1 MVEAVSW
8 IVFMLLF
15 AYWATRSVLWVRG
28 QVRLMQL
35 RGTLPV
41 RPARRPAPAH
51 LSAGLGGLL
60 ARGYDERVA
69 LVESTRTI
77 AEVLITDPDV
87 PLGCVRDFRYRM
99 ALARAWSA
107 ACGWLRAVESLAEE
121 DRGQLERLGYTPA
134 TFREQHAWLDRR
146 VRSTVRAPA
155 LEPFEVAAVQT
166 VRQMVDAM
174 IHELERLE
182 HTLIDT
188 AASPYR
194 S

>member
-1 MVEAVSW
+1 
-8 IVFMLLF
+8 MLL
-15 AYWATRSVLWVRG
+15 AGYWAMRGVLWVRG
-28 QVRLMQL
+28 QLMFRRL

-41 RPARRPAPAH
+41 RPVRRPAPAH

-60 ARGYDERVA
+60 VRGYDERVE

-107 ACGWLRAVESLAEE
+107 ACGWMRALESLAEE
-121 DRGQLERLGYTPA
+121 DRGVLERLGYTQA
-134 TFREQHAWLDRR
+134 TFRERHAWLDQT

-155 LEPFEVAAVQT
+155 LEPFEVAAV
-166 VRQMVDAM
+166 VAARQMVDGM
-174 IHELERLE
+174 IGELERLE
-182 HTLIDT
+182 RTLVS
-188 AASPYR
+188 AAVSPYR